1 VKRPRRRSLIAA
13 SVILVVAVLA
23 VAAVLVHSGGAP
35 GSTRTAAGTPADLA
49 QGADPGPLAPFAV
62 PGGGTVHLPASWPH
76 LPPQGGDIAVVA
88 YAPPGS
94 AAAGSTM
101 TIRAGTANALP
112 LSRTVAIFE
121 DLQASLHPGWH
132 LLLQVPQQIPGMT
145 AAELVVARY
154 DTAANGVNTAEDLIA
169 HNGSG
174 RAWHISVLGPKA
186 TIGSRF
192 LNSATLS
199 LRLQ

>member
-1 VKRPRRRSLIAA
+1 VAA
-13 SVILVVAVLA
+13 IILVVAVLA

-35 GSTRTAAGTPADLA
+35 HSAQTAAGTPAELG

-76 LPPQGGDIAVVA
+76 LPPQGGDLADVA

-101 TIRAGTANALP
+101 TIRAGPANALP
-112 LSRTVAIFE
+112 LSRTVAIFK
-121 DLQASLHPGWH
+121 DLQASLHPGWS
-132 LLLQVPQQIPGMT
+132 LLLQAPQQIPGMT

-154 DTAANGVNTAEDLIA
+154 DTAANGVNTTEDLIA
-169 HNGSG
+169 HDGSG
-174 RAWHISVLGPKA
+174 RAWHISVLGPTA
-186 TIGSRF
+186 AIGSRF

-199 LRLQ
+199 LRPN

>member
-1 VKRPRRRSLIAA
+1 MKRPRRRSLIAA
-13 SVILVVAVLA
+13 SVIPVVAVLA
-23 VAAVLVHSGGAP
+23 VTAVLVHSGGAP
-35 GSTRTAAGTPADLA
+35 RSARTPSDLA

-112 LSRTVAIFE
+112 LSRTVAIFKA
-121 DLQASLHPGWH
+121 LQASMHPGWR
-132 LLLQVPQQIPGMT
+132 LLLQAPQQIPGMT

-154 DTAANGVNTAEDLIA
+154 DTANGVNTAEDLIA
-169 HNGSG
+169 HSGSG
-174 RAWHISVLGPKA
+174 RAWHISVLGPTA
-186 TIGSRF
+186 AIGSRF

-199 LRLQ
+199 LRPN